1 MSAATTRAGQ
11 RRPHTLR
18 GVTRMGLRGQRTLGR
33 VARYLFLTVTLAV
46 FLLPVYRLFIMSLM
60 DVPDAY
66 AVPVRWW
73 PTVVRWINYV
83 DIWTKTNIARSA
95 LNSTILTV
103 GSMVGVFLSA
113 PLVAFGFARLR
124 FAGRDALFV
133 VVLATMMLPGEVTL
147 IPLYI
152 IYKQI
157 GWLDTYLPFIVP
169 AFLGGGA
176 FYIFLLSQFM
186 MTIPG
191 ELEDAARMDGCNTL
205 RVFASIFLPL
215 SKPAL
220 ATVGI
225 FTFIGGWNNY
235 LGPLI
240 FLSSQTKMPLPVV
253 LAAYRDLEGGFH
265 GNLVMSAACAAVLP
279 CLAIFFIFQEYMVGG
294 IALTGIK
301 G

>member
-1 MSAATTRAGQ
+1 MSATSTRPVQ
-11 RRPHTLR
+11 RPGALHS
-18 GVTRMGLRGQRTLGR
+18 VIKMGLRGRRTLGL
-33 VARYLFLTVTLAV
+33 VARHAFLIVTLAF
-46 FLLPVYRLFIMSLM
+46 FLLPVYRLLVMSFM
-60 DVPDAY
+60 DTPDAY

-73 PTVVRWINYV
+73 PSVVRWANYV
-83 DIWTKTNIARSA
+83 DIWTKTNIARGA
-95 LNSTILTV
+95 LNSAIMTV

-124 FAGRDALFV
+124 FVGRDLLFLA
-133 VVLATMMLPGEVTL
+133 VLATMMLPGEVTL

-176 FYIFLLSQFM
+176 FYIFLLRQFM

-205 RVFASIFLPL
+205 RVFTNIFLPL
-215 SKPAL
+215 AKPAL
-220 ATVGI
+220 ASVGI
-225 FTFIGGWNNY
+225 FTFIGGWNSY

-240 FLSSQTKMPLPVV
+240 FLSTPSKMPLPVV

-265 GNLVMSAACAAVLP
+265 GNLVMTAACAAVLP
-279 CLAIFFIFQEYMVGG
+279 CLIIFFVFQEYMVGG